1 MLRIRMNMYNKK
13 KTLFVKFKSAH
24 LQAKKGR
31 LVQKTEYRT

>member
-1 MLRIRMNMYNKK
+1 MYNKK

-31 LVQKTEYRT
+31 LVQKTEYRTYVKPI